1 MFSFTHHF
9 SCCYTFLTV
18 SEQLNIEAYCL
29 ALTKF
34 YTFGPTFRAEN
45 SNTSRHLAEF
55 WMIEPEIAFADLSD
69 NATLAEA
76 LLKFTLGVLLKERQE
91 DLAFFDERI
100 EKGTLPKLEGIVASQ
115 FVR

>member
-55 WMIEPEIAFADLSD
+55 WMIEPKIAFADLAD
-69 NATLAEA
+69 NASLAEG
-76 LLKFTLGVLLKERQE
+76 LLKYTFETDRKSTRLNSSHRCISYAVFCLKKKKRHYKY
-91 DLAFFDERI
+91 
-100 EKGTLPKLEGIVASQ
+100 KG
-115 FVR
+115 